1 MKKYTVTVKYGLIHS
16 MKNIY
21 SESDSEEV
29 LKLVEEDDEDEFLS
43 SSFFSS
49 CLSSL
54 FSASSC
60 FRSASLASIALRIEL
75 PDKEAFSAIST
86 KFVGSIS
93 LLVASGF

>member
-1 MKKYTVTVKYGLIHS
+1 

-43 SSFFSS
+43 SSSFFSS
-49 CLSSL
+49 SLSSL

-60 FRSASLASIALRIEL
+60 FLSASLASIALRIEL